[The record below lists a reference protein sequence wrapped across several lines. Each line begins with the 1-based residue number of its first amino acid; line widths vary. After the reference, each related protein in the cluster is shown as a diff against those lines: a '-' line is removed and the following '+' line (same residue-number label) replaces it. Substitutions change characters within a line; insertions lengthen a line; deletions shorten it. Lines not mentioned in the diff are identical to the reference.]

1 MIQIKYKLLFE
12 VEILHDF
19 YRTGKSPD
27 FQLVPS
33 SVCRRHLRAFGLH
46 FSATASGGQVYAKVN
61 ADDSLMQPLLHG
73 LVFTFLMILQNPRF
87 GNFSA
92 INLLKP
98 RHQRYYFNNLVEN
111 LSSEGDPLLVA
122 NTNTKNVSDADLL
135 YFVRSS
141 FSYSHESS
149 AAIQQSDL
157 LFTDAGLEFH
167 QVLNNH
173 NNVFN
178 FSYDLRGMG
187 IGRATFSIDGTE
199 KEKLYVLPDDEI
211 ADVFGVVEIHYK
223 NDLPPSYQFQSDL
236 ATPVFKSY
244 KIPFTNRATRWRYI
258 INKRFNK
265 TLTGVTISPTN
276 GNAIAFSVIP
286 NPPADHIVVASNEP
300 VALRE
305 DPVAGLQLRDQS
317 DKVLIA
323 HLPNPSLML
332 VRTEGSDTFSDI
344 LITI

>member
-1 MIQIKYKLLFE
+1 MILIKYKLLFE

-33 SVCRRHLRAFGLH
+33 SICRQQLRASGLH
-46 FSATASGGQVYAKVN
+46 FLPTSSGGQVYAKVN
-61 ADDSLMQPLLHG
+61 ADDSLMQPLLQG
-73 LVFTFLMILQNPRF
+73 QAFTFLMVLRNPRF
-87 GNFSA
+87 GNFSN

-98 RHQRYYFNNLVEN
+98 KYQHYYFSNLIEN
-111 LSSEGDPLLVA
+111 LSSEGEPLLVA
-122 NTNTKNVSDADLL
+122 NTSTKNVSDADLMF
-135 YFVRSS
+135 FVRSS
-141 FSYSHESS
+141 LSYSHESS
-149 AAIQQSDL
+149 ASSQQSDL
-157 LFTDAGLEFH
+157 LFTDSGLAYQ

-173 NNVFN
+173 NNIFN
-178 FSYDLRGMG
+178 FSYDLRGRG
-187 IGRATFSIDGTE
+187 TGRATFSIDGTE
-199 KEKLYVLPDDEI
+199 REKLYVLPDDEI
-211 ADVFGVVEIHYK
+211 ADIFGVVEIHYRD
-223 NDLPPSYQFQSDL
+223 DLPPAYQFHSEV
-236 ATPVFKSY
+236 ATPLFKSY

-265 TLTGVTISPTN
+265 TLTGVTISPAN
-276 GNAIAFSVIP
+276 GSTIAFSVMP
-286 NPPADHIVVASNEP
+286 NPPVDQFVVASDEP
-300 VALRE
+300 VPLRE

>member
-19 YRTGKSPD
+19 YRIGKSPD
-27 FQLVPS
+27 FQLFPS
-33 SVCRRHLRAFGLH
+33 LICRQQLRAFGLH
-46 FSATASGGQVYAKVN
+46 YLPTSTGGQVYAQVN
-61 ADDSLMQPLLHG
+61 TDGKLVHSLIHG
-73 LVFTFLMILQNPRF
+73 MVFTFLMTLQNPRF
-87 GNFSA
+87 GNFSD

-98 RHQRYYFNNLVEN
+98 KHQHYYFNNLTEN
-111 LSSEGDPLLVA
+111 LSSEGAPLLVA
-122 NTNTKNVSDADLL
+122 NLNTKKVSNADLWN
-135 YFVRSS
+135 FVRGS
-141 FSYSHESS
+141 FSYTHESS
-149 AAIQQSDL
+149 ASSQQSDL
-157 LFTDAGLEFH
+157 LFTDSGLEFH

-178 FSYDLRGMG
+178 FSYDLRAMG
-187 IGRATFSIDGTE
+187 IGRATFGIDGTE
-199 KEKLYVLPDDEI
+199 REKLYVLPDDEL
-211 ADVFGVVEIHYK
+211 ADFFGVVEIHYK
-223 NDLPPSYQFQSDL
+223 NDLPPSYQFQADL

-265 TLTGVTISPTN
+265 TLTGVTISPAN
-276 GNAIAFSVIP
+276 GNAIAFSVMP
-286 NPPADHIVVASNEP
+286 NPPADQIVVASNEP
-300 VALRE
+300 VPLRE

-317 DKVLIA
+317 DKVLIPN
-323 HLPNPSLML
+323 LPNPSLML